1 MNLVEKVSPFRSSVR
16 YLHSP
21 YPSLPSIPP
30 SSGIRALYR
39 ERRNEG
45 LETVSKPFVTAIIPV
60 NATDDNY

>member
-21 YPSLPSIPP
+21 LPSIPP